1 MGARKGPTEATRLG
15 TRVAPGPAQPQRM
28 AGVGA
33 LPPSPSSPTPV
44 PPNQD
49 TPVDLPQVGP
59 ERERAAMNYDQ
70 TRDQVARERAEF
82 LRNYKKPEAPKKDCP
97 PGCSPT

>member
-1 MGARKGPTEATRLG
+1 MGARKGPTEATSLG

-44 PPNQD
+44 QVAPESYAD
-49 TPVDLPQVGP
+49 T
-59 ERERAAMNYDQ
+59 RA
-70 TRDQVARERAEF
+70 RVAREREDF
-82 LRNYKKPEAPKKDCP
+82 LKGYKRPDAPKKDCP
-97 PGCSPT
+97 PGCTPT